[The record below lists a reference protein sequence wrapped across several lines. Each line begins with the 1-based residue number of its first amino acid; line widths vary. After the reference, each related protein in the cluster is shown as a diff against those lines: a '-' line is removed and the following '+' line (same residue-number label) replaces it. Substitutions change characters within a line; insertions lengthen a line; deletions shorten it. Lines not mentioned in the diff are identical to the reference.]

1 MCPVVKG
8 KESSQLRLIIW
19 KVFRGILRNCPE
31 FWKKVALLGSL
42 QVLHTHTQTW
52 ARPWEPLCYGGKI
65 IGVWEEQ
72 EEYVPI
78 ENLDFASEL
87 TTKAAFSLS
96 LFPHTLPW
104 YKANPPLTIS
114 QSIEASS
121 SLAQSAAWA
130 VAVPTTP
137 SLSLHPLLHR
147 FLRNGTLASL
157 VISTYTAVRSPNH
170 ISVF

>member
-8 KESSQLRLIIW
+8 KESNQLRLIIW

-42 QVLHTHTQTW
+42 QVLHTHTQNW

-96 LFPHTLPW
+96 IPPHTAVIQSKPSFDNKPKYWGLLLTGSVCSLSSSSSNHPL
-104 YKANPPLTIS
+104 PLT
-114 QSIEASS
+114 AS
-121 SLAQSAAWA
+121 
-130 VAVPTTP
+130 PTP
-137 SLSLHPLLHR
+137 
-147 FLRNGTLASL
+147 
-157 VISTYTAVRSPNH
+157 
-170 ISVF
+170 